1 MISDAMENL
10 SLLLYHIHV
19 GPLCCLAHT
28 TEVLRSN
35 LDVTRPEMG
44 KSAIFPLKSSQVVGD
59 SKKFQV
65 KSSQVTPK
73 LIDWE
78 VRWPMKTEK
87 DFQCIRI
94 LSLFQDTST
103 LRK

>member
-1 MISDAMENL
+1 MFRA
-10 SLLLYHIHV
+10 
-19 GPLCCLAHT
+19 
-28 TEVLRSN
+28 
-35 LDVTRPEMG
+35 EMG
-44 KSAIFPLKSSQVVGD
+44 KSAIFLLKSSQVIGD

-65 KSSQVTPK
+65 KSRAKISQVKSKFKSSQVTPK